1 MKLKNIFF
9 GMSMATALV
18 CGTPGA
24 QAQNTL
30 PDGAFPAIVTPHK
43 QLTNYRERTLCYDIT
58 ANVDYTATPTVSWIT
73 VRKGDNGRV
82 YVHLAE
88 NTGDEQRQ
96 GKVVFANEA
105 NGLTQELLITQTRSE
120 AIKDLP
126 GDTQVKPSSATAN
139 TNQSGFGIEKS
150 YDGDNST
157 FYHSSW
163 SPYFA
168 ISDSNPVVLTYNFK
182 NVERIDYINYTTRQD
197 GQSNG
202 NFGRVEVFVKRTGET
217 SYTSLGVFD
226 CGYSNY
232 IFSFETPIL
241 NPASIQFKVYNGYAD
256 NGSGGYASC
265 AEMQFMRQTGEREAL
280 LNLFA
285 DEALTQLK
293 PEVTQADI
301 NNVDDSFV
309 KNLAQQLFDGSY
321 KSEYR
326 IANYPLRL
334 APQVLSAEWN
344 APGKLYDQLDNP
356 TGINIPKGTQ
366 AVAVSGLPTGV
377 TLGLKVVAWY
387 EGKNGGNFDG
397 GNPQLF
403 NYSLRNGLNT
413 IDYTFDYDGLA
424 YVIYTAS
431 SRAEYERI
439 KALAPTVKVH
449 FINGQVNGILTPD
462 KTNDEMYKLC
472 ANAKSM
478 FMDCY
483 GKKVHSVWTS
493 KGLKDYC
500 RATDGKSYG
509 YRQFMNTLDSLIEW
523 EHDVLGF
530 KKYGRVPDN
539 HTFAYVNY
547 TYYMFQGGLGV
558 SFHNDQERRVLNCNT
573 IINNDDD
580 CIWGLSHEW
589 GHQHQMH
596 PYFCWGGVAE
606 VSNNV
611 NSYANIMRMG
621 YKKSDKINHWPNA
634 RKHFLEDNE
643 FSTRTKYSTGRKG
656 AYDDREMFSWNS
668 KLKQLCTAMEDSL
681 IYPISENK
689 LRGAHISDVGVGEVL
704 CPIIMLYAYFT
715 THGKPDFAPDW
726 YESLRQNDD
735 ENGSQIE
742 KQGEVDKYELIASA
756 QNSNKNGKLAVL
768 RSKFPTSTWVVNN
781 YITTDHCD
789 PYHNYSPFML
799 NWIRKVSRLSGYN
812 LFPYFEQW
820 GYLRTI
826 AMKVGD
832 YGNWYYLL
840 TQDMYDEFKADM
852 DALVASGELKTMP
865 DGLIEAISNT
875 PDMFQD
881 KPTIAN

>member
-1 MKLKNIFF
+1 M
-9 GMSMATALV
+9 
-18 CGTPGA
+18 
-24 QAQNTL
+24 
-30 PDGAFPAIVTPHK
+30 
-43 QLTNYRERTLCYDIT
+43 
-58 ANVDYTATPTVSWIT
+58 
-73 VRKGDNGRV
+73 
-82 YVHLAE
+82 
-88 NTGDEQRQ
+88 
-96 GKVVFANEA
+96 
-105 NGLTQELLITQTRSE
+105 
-120 AIKDLP
+120 
-126 GDTQVKPSSATAN
+126 
-139 TNQSGFGIEKS
+139 
-150 YDGDNST
+150 
-157 FYHSSW
+157 
-163 SPYFA
+163 
-168 ISDSNPVVLTYNFK
+168 
-182 NVERIDYINYTTRQD
+182 
-197 GQSNG
+197 
-202 NFGRVEVFVKRTGET
+202 
-217 SYTSLGVFD
+217 
-226 CGYSNY
+226 
-232 IFSFETPIL
+232 
-241 NPASIQFKVYNGYAD
+241 
-256 NGSGGYASC
+256 
-265 AEMQFMRQTGEREAL
+265 
-280 LNLFA
+280 
-285 DEALTQLK
+285 
-293 PEVTQADI
+293 
-301 NNVDDSFV
+301 
-309 KNLAQQLFDGSY
+309 
-321 KSEYR
+321 
-326 IANYPLRL
+326 
-334 APQVLSAEWN
+334 
-344 APGKLYDQLDNP
+344 
-356 TGINIPKGTQ
+356 
-366 AVAVSGLPTGV
+366 
-377 TLGLKVVAWY
+377 
-387 EGKNGGNFDG
+387 
-397 GNPQLF
+397 
-403 NYSLRNGLNT
+403 
-413 IDYTFDYDGLA
+413 
-424 YVIYTAS
+424 
-431 SRAEYERI
+431 
-439 KALAPTVKVH
+439 
-449 FINGQVNGILTPD
+449 
-462 KTNDEMYKLC
+462 
-472 ANAKSM
+472 
-478 FMDCY
+478 
-483 GKKVHSVWTS
+483 
-493 KGLKDYC
+493 
-500 RATDGKSYG
+500 
-509 YRQFMNTLDSLIEW
+509 
-523 EHDVLGF
+523 
-530 KKYGRVPDN
+530 PDN

-756 QNSNKNGKLAVL
+756 QNRNKNGKLAVL

-852 DALVASGELKTMP
+852 DALVESGELKTMP
-865 DGLIEAISNT
+865 AGMIEAISNT